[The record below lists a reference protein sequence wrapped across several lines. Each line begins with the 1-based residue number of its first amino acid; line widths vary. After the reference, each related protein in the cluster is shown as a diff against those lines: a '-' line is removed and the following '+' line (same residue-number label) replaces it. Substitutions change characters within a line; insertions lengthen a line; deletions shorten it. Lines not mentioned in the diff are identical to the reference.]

1 MNLFLTTGCNERCS
15 FCYAET
21 YFQTTGKPADGGRVL
36 EHLAR
41 YAELVRAAEAR
52 GELPA
57 GYDQS
62 LDEET
67 RTLYSARTINLLG
80 GEPTLHPDFE
90 RIVRGIQAL
99 GLGAIVFTNASRPER
114 ILAVQDAL
122 WTVVVNGHFAERAP
136 GLGLELQRV
145 HANLPLQPGQ
155 DPIAALERVRAAGIK
170 TLYLAF
176 AAPAGGPP
184 GDYFTPDDLEAMQ
197 AVHRSATEFCAE
209 AGIFL
214 AYDCSFPVCV
224 DEARTLGAKCT
235 SVPILDAEGMV
246 TICGGE
252 YLHEAGRRPL
262 SEFRS
267 VRELH
272 AYTYR
277 LIQGLRALPSRFGVC
292 NDCRHFNEACHGMC
306 LAYRERPAAPAR
318 LPLA

>member
-15 FCYAET
+15 FCYAES
-21 YFQTTGKPADGGRVL
+21 YFQTTGKPADATQVLAHL
-36 EHLAR
+36 EH
-41 YAELVRAAEAR
+41 YAGLVRAAEAA

-57 GYDQS
+57 GYESD

-67 RTLYSARTINLLG
+67 RTLFSARTINLLG
-80 GEPTLHPDFE
+80 GEPTLHPQFE
-90 RIVRGIQAL
+90 PIVRGIQSL

-114 ILAVQDAL
+114 IQAVQDAL

-136 GLGLELQRV
+136 ALGLDMKRV

-155 DPIAALERVRAAGIK
+155 DPLPALEVIRAAGIR

-176 AAPAGGPP
+176 AAPAGGAP
-184 GDYFTPDDLEAMQ
+184 GEYFTPNDLEAMQ
-197 AVHRSATEFCAE
+197 AVHVTATEFCARE
-209 AGIFL
+209 GIFL

-224 DEARTLGAKCT
+224 DEERTLGAKCT

-252 YLHEAGRRPL
+252 YLHAAGRRPL
-262 SEFRS
+262 REFSS
-267 VRELH
+267 VREIH

-277 LIQGLRALPSRFGVC
+277 LIEGLRALPSRFDVC
-292 NDCRHFNEACHGMC
+292 NDCRHFNAACHGMC
-306 LAYRERPAAPAR
+306 LAYRERPLAPAR